1 MNILFMIFSLFI
13 KIARLLGV
21 GFDEIGKVLLVL
33 YPSAFNLLCE
43 KFKIVL
49 IEGTNGKSTT
59 SEILK
64 SILYCD
70 GVKACV
76 AKASLNTKETVTA
89 FLAENYKCSIAVFSA
104 DSEALKSLLENVS
117 PEIIAVT
124 NLYSDITDTY
134 ENPDKTKELLA
145 EAYRHSEN
153 STLILNGDTTV
164 FWDFLPSYEKIYYG
178 IKEIPS
184 GFSKSENLCCPM
196 CQAEIVSG
204 EDFSYACSVC
214 GIKRPTLDVYI
225 SKIFEITHNFSR
237 ICFNDGMQVSLPLSG
252 IYNIYNALCAAAC
265 AKKLGVSKHSIEEAL
280 SGLERSIDGT
290 QTIIVDGVEVVMMP
304 VKNAAGANESIHSVI
319 PDREPSN
326 LAFILNDDE
335 KDGIDVSWIYNV
347 RYEAAKEMNY
357 NNILIAGNRRYD
369 MAVRL
374 KTAGLNTSAFF
385 MCADYEALLYDIKM
399 HCHDRIYLFTTYSG
413 MQNFRKFLRRK
424 KY

>member
-1 MNILFMIFSLFI
+1 MNILFIIFSALI
-13 KIARLLGV
+13 KIVRLFGAS
-21 GFDEIGKVLLVL
+21 FEEIGKVLLRIC
-33 YPSAFNLLCE
+33 PSAFNSLCE
-43 KFKIVL
+43 NFKIVL

-64 SILYCD
+64 NILYCD

-76 AKASLNTKETVTA
+76 SNEALNSKEAVSA
-89 FLAENYKCSIAVFSA
+89 FLAQNYNCSIAIFSA
-104 DSEALKSLLENVS
+104 DSESLKGLLEDVS

-124 NLYSDITDTY
+124 NLYSDMTDTY
-134 ENPDKTKELLA
+134 ELPDKAKDLLA
-145 EAYRHSEN
+145 EAYRRLEN

-184 GFSKSENLCCPM
+184 GFSKGENLCCPM
-196 CQAEIVSG
+196 CQAEIALD
-204 EDFSYACSVC
+204 EDFSYGCSVC
-214 GIKRPTLDVYI
+214 GTKRPPLDVYI

-252 IYNIYNALCAAAC
+252 IYNIYNALCAASC

-280 SGLERSIDGT
+280 SGLDRSIDGT
-290 QTIIVDGVEVVMMP
+290 ESVIVDGVEVVMMP

-347 RYEAAKEMNY
+347 KYEAAKEMNY

-369 MAVRL
+369 MAIRL

-385 MCADYEALLYDIKM
+385 ICADYEALLYDIKM

-413 MQNFRKFLRRK
+413 MQNFRKFLRKK